1 MADRYIFDKRD
12 MKKLAIKYGVLFGI
26 AFVILLPLN
35 MFVFVKY
42 LSTGMGLF
50 VSVLIALAVVLLG
63 ELVIYLYKNR
73 KNFKK

>member
-12 MKKLAIKYGVLFGI
+12 MKKLAIKYGILFAI
-26 AFVILLPLN
+26 AFAVLLPLN

-50 VSVLIALAVVLLG
+50 ASVLIALVVILLG